1 MSGFSN
7 EYPYNENPFSN
18 HFSFFSNES
27 NEGNVKYNDKLLS
40 SSIDYRTNNSS
51 ILEKKD
57 NEVINPIGKDVIS
70 KSLKD
75 NIHLARKY
83 SRSNYCCATHC
94 AFTSDKSK
102 IPLVTITDA
111 LKITDMSG
119 SSFIVYVIRTSEPE
133 KNSTLLEVRRRYS
146 EFATLRNLLH
156 QYYPSLIIPPI
167 PEKHSITEYAI
178 KQGKAKDNPKIIE
191 KRKRMLQVFLNRL
204 GKHPVFA
211 SLHIFHVFLEPGNWL
226 EYEQKMTKISIPI
239 SITSFNESEELQY
252 KEIKKN
258 VKEFMKCIS
267 ILSKAHHNLN
277 SIYQNLSN
285 SYSSLGASYNGW
297 SLHEIVLSPVLE
309 SVGQSF
315 DSNRLALSRMA
326 SLLDISIIESLQEYN
341 AFSKIILNIIAW
353 YKNNYRQYYYICNS
367 LNKKQKRLEN
377 LEKAEKKAQEKR
389 ETLKAKE
396 SKKMAETIK
405 KEAEQKKEDNNNLI
419 SDDDDDDDV
428 NDIEEPKDDSLLRD
442 PKFKDLA
449 NSTSYPYSENIPTS
463 DFGIDNKNVNGNL
476 DNSLND
482 TLYSNDLKSKSIFES
497 INQDEINPKMN
508 NDNEI
513 FNDINKVSTILKLP
527 SQENVFQENII
538 YNEPSSFEQTNDNS
552 SSSVVK
558 DQLEKPDIQ
567 PIDLNRHNEIKN
579 VKENIVRLQKL
590 KETQYKEIIKSGKE
604 IQHDFNYFQREKYS
618 DFKQILIHYAKINR
632 EYNEQMIKVWNNM
645 IKIWSEIRV

>member
-1 MSGFSN
+1 
-7 EYPYNENPFSN
+7 
-18 HFSFFSNES
+18 
-27 NEGNVKYNDKLLS
+27 
-40 SSIDYRTNNSS
+40 
-51 ILEKKD
+51 
-57 NEVINPIGKDVIS
+57 
-70 KSLKD
+70 
-75 NIHLARKY
+75 
-83 SRSNYCCATHC
+83 
-94 AFTSDKSK
+94 
-102 IPLVTITDA
+102 
-111 LKITDMSG
+111 
-119 SSFIVYVIRTSEPE
+119 
-133 KNSTLLEVRRRYS
+133 
-146 EFATLRNLLH
+146 
-156 QYYPSLIIPPI
+156 
-167 PEKHSITEYAI
+167 
-178 KQGKAKDNPKIIE
+178 
-191 KRKRMLQVFLNRL
+191 
-204 GKHPVFA
+204 
-211 SLHIFHVFLEPGNWL
+211 
-226 EYEQKMTKISIPI
+226 
-239 SITSFNESEELQY
+239 
-252 KEIKKN
+252 
-258 VKEFMKCIS
+258 
-267 ILSKAHHNLN
+267 
-277 SIYQNLSN
+277 
-285 SYSSLGASYNGW
+285 
-297 SLHEIVLSPVLE
+297 
-309 SVGQSF
+309 
-315 DSNRLALSRMA
+315 
-326 SLLDISIIESLQEYN
+326 
-341 AFSKIILNIIAW
+341 
-353 YKNNYRQYYYICNS
+353 
-367 LNKKQKRLEN
+367 
-377 LEKAEKKAQEKR
+377 
-389 ETLKAKE
+389 
-396 SKKMAETIK
+396 MAETIK

-604 IQHDFNYFQREKYS
+604 IQHDFNYFQREKYPDIQPIDLNRHNEIKNVKENIVRLQKLKETQYKEIIKSGKEIQHDFNYFQREKYS

>member
-1 MSGFSN
+1 
-7 EYPYNENPFSN
+7 
-18 HFSFFSNES
+18 
-27 NEGNVKYNDKLLS
+27 
-40 SSIDYRTNNSS
+40 
-51 ILEKKD
+51 
-57 NEVINPIGKDVIS
+57 
-70 KSLKD
+70 
-75 NIHLARKY
+75 
-83 SRSNYCCATHC
+83 
-94 AFTSDKSK
+94 
-102 IPLVTITDA
+102 
-111 LKITDMSG
+111 
-119 SSFIVYVIRTSEPE
+119 
-133 KNSTLLEVRRRYS
+133 
-146 EFATLRNLLH
+146 
-156 QYYPSLIIPPI
+156 
-167 PEKHSITEYAI
+167 
-178 KQGKAKDNPKIIE
+178 
-191 KRKRMLQVFLNRL
+191 
-204 GKHPVFA
+204 
-211 SLHIFHVFLEPGNWL
+211 
-226 EYEQKMTKISIPI
+226 
-239 SITSFNESEELQY
+239 
-252 KEIKKN
+252 
-258 VKEFMKCIS
+258 MKCIS

-632 EYNEQMIKVWNNM
+632 EYNEQMIKERNNM
-645 IKIWSEIRV
+645 IKIWNEIRV